1 MYYQGF
7 AISSQ
12 DETTY
17 QQGFATSQQE
27 TILNT
32 ILTKTILKKADY
44 YSSSPPNQ
52 F

>member
-1 MYYQGF
+1 MCSQGL
-7 AISSQ
+7 ATYSK
-12 DETTY
+12 DETTC
-17 QQGFATSQQE
+17 QQE

-32 ILTKTILKKADY
+32 ILTITILKKADY